1 MLVSKFPNHIFI
13 PKIVPLVYDDTL
25 SYYEFVCKLLN
36 KVNEAI
42 TALNNLGIRVDA
54 LEEAVAELQRIV
66 DSFDDRITAC
76 EGDISDLKTAVET
89 INGAIENINTAIEG
103 INTRV
108 DNQQTVINNLSSS
121 VTSITNIISNIQD
134 QIAEL
139 EDLSDD
145 VEALESSVSSLDT
158 RVDALEEAAFGD
170 LSVSPVNGN
179 YSYDMRDLAG
189 VDFAIETISGTGS
202 SSTVFENSDHMIS
215 FHASEEGFVN
225 KQLRL
230 KNFITNLSPF
240 DDSFGNLELNFGFCF
255 QVGGMEF
262 NKQVEFANGISV
274 TQLLTGYT
282 AGTIFTSIKLE
293 ANAVN
298 KSYDLL
304 INCNDNSSAYYIQLE
319 HLFCVAG
326 ELVLSQSNMR
336 NYVGFPT
343 SNLIALIKKNAKDY
357 DAAIASIE
365 GRLDTDE
372 GNITSQGNAITAL
385 QSAVGTFTQ
394 AQYNTYVNNTANT
407 LNTMIGK
414 INIQEQYYYYNVFD
428 DVFDNK
434 PEGLNIV
441 YFNIIKQ
448 GRIVF
453 LTMTASGFNNQQN
466 YPTYKIGTLKP
477 GLRSLLAVGTNCP
490 VVFTG
495 STLHRTDDNPPRIS
509 VASSGNIRL
518 PSVSDMN
525 GVCTGVFNGDWQQ
538 NPFNMG
544 SEYDNTKLD
553 KYSLYVG
560 LSNSTG
566 GYYNACSF
574 SFCYITD
581 N

>member
-89 INGAIENINTAIEG
+89 INGTIENINTAIEG
-103 INTRV
+103 INTRI

-134 QIAEL
+134 DIAGL

-145 VEALESSVSSLDT
+145 VDALESSVSSLDT

-202 SSTVFENSDHMIS
+202 SSTVFENSNHMIS
-215 FHASEEGFVN
+215 FHKSEEGFIN

-230 KNFITNLSPF
+230 KNFITDITPF
-240 DDSFGNLELNFGFCF
+240 DSNFGNLELNFGFCF
-255 QVGGMEF
+255 QLGGLEF
-262 NKQVEFANGISV
+262 NKQVEFANGVTV

-282 AGTIFTSIKLE
+282 AGTYFTSIKLE
-293 ANAVN
+293 ANGVN

-304 INCNDNSSAYYIQLE
+304 INCNNCDSAYYIQLE

-326 ELVLSQSNMR
+326 ELILSQTNIR

-357 DAAIASIE
+357 DAAIAAIE
-365 GRLDTDE
+365 ARLDTDE
-372 GNITSQGNAITAL
+372 GNITSQGNAISAL
-385 QSAVGTFTQ
+385 QTAVGTFTQ

-407 LNTMIGK
+407 LNVLDSRLDAEEEYLLY
-414 INIQEQYYYYNVFD
+414 QEFD
-428 DVFDNK
+428 EVFDNK

-441 YFNIIKQ
+441 YFNLIKR
-448 GRIVF
+448 GKVVF
-453 LTMTASGFNNQQN
+453 LTLTASGFNNQQN
-466 YPTYKIGTLKP
+466 YPTYKMGTLKA
-477 GLRSLLAVGTNCP
+477 GLRSKLGVSTNCP

-495 STLHRTDDNPPRIS
+495 STLHRTDDTPPRIS
-509 VASSGNIRL
+509 VASTGNIRL

-525 GVCTGVFNGDWQQ
+525 GVCTGVFNGDWQN

-544 SEYDNTKLD
+544 SEYDDTKLD
-553 KYSLYVG
+553 KYSLYVA

-574 SFCYITD
+574 SFCYLTD